1 MSIKIHLDNPG
12 ILTPGATISGTAI
25 CHFEHPEVIRGI
37 TCVFK
42 GREYTHWDVQRSRN
56 SVKFVGKNDFVSQE
70 RRFAHA
76 GTLPARTYKYQFV
89 FNLPDRQLPSSFDH
103 DCAAIQYFIK
113 AKVDRPIGFD
123 YKDSVSLHV
132 ASPVDLNDFV
142 DQISMR
148 PLRNQL
154 EEFPSCCFFTSEPLL
169 LDFTINKD
177 AFVVGETI
185 FVKINVNN
193 TSSLHVSEVKLSL
206 IQRLNLKVENP
217 DIREREENEVINQ
230 VRALG
235 VEAHSEKEYF
245 LQLKIPQD
253 LLVPLFLNCRLIKQS
268 WVVRA
273 KFTFQSCQSDII
285 CESIVKLGHIAIGTR
300 DIVADLPLSGANI
313 SSSSIDW
320 IPSDVFVEQ
329 EGTTELL
336 GEVSS
341 APPSYNEVNGYLPKY
356 ETK

>member
-1 MSIKIHLDNPG
+1 MVMVINTLDGINTQQYPTVFRVNRCISHNMLVPVMSIKIHLDDPG
-12 ILTPGATISGTAI
+12 ILSPGATISGTVI
-25 CHFEHPEVIRGI
+25 CHFEHPEVVRGI

-56 SVKFVGKNDFVSQE
+56 SVKFHGKNDFVNQV
-70 RRFAHA
+70 RQFAHA

-89 FNLPDRQLPSSFDH
+89 FNLPDRQLPSSFLH

-113 AKVDRPIGFD
+113 AKVDRPLGFD

-206 IQRLNLKVENP
+206 IQVGAPCNCSSGYGMCSSTYKLPPIGAPTISRSGSANVSTMWSSCRNL
-217 DIREREENEVINQ
+217 EVPECQ
-230 VRALG
+230 
-235 VEAHSEKEYF
+235 HS
-245 LQLKIPQD
+245 
-253 LLVPLFLNCRLIKQS
+253 
-268 WVVRA
+268 
-273 KFTFQSCQSDII
+273 
-285 CESIVKLGHIAIGTR
+285 G
-300 DIVADLPLSGANI
+300 
-313 SSSSIDW
+313 
-320 IPSDVFVEQ
+320 
-329 EGTTELL
+329 
-336 GEVSS
+336 
-341 APPSYNEVNGYLPKY
+341 
-356 ETK
+356 